1 MFTLHTDAKFDD
13 AERLIDRVANMSG
26 GNRRKIADG
35 VTQAFQENFTTEGGA
50 SGEPW
55 PALAPRTV
63 ATRRILGWS
72 PRRPILVRTGKYRH
86 SFVERGG
93 QHIEDI
99 SSNSDGITFDIGSEL
114 ANRIHERG
122 GVTNIPSMQEGR
134 SGWMNVGGARNVF
147 VPKRSVL
154 GLGDGQEQ
162 RLIRIIDFVVDQTER
177 QFWR

>member
-1 MFTLHTDAKFDD
+1 MLTLHTDAKFDD
-13 AERLIDRVANMSG
+13 VERLIDRVTNMG
-26 GNRRKIADG
+26 GGERRKIADG

-63 ATRRILGWS
+63 ATRQKLGWPS
-72 PRRPILVRTGKYRH
+72 RRPILVRTGKYRR

-99 SSNSDGITFDIGSEL
+99 YSSGNGITFDIGSES

-147 VPKRSVL
+147 VPQRSVL

-162 RLIRIIDFVVDQTER
+162 RLIRLIDFAIDQTER